1 MKQTTTQTV
10 TPSHSGSPVRIKSGD
25 DMTIR
30 PASAADVPL
39 ILTMVRELA
48 DYEQLLHEVIATEA
62 DFHDSLFGDGNRAE
76 ALIADVD
83 DAPVAMAIYY
93 QNFSSFIGRHGLY
106 VEDLYVRP
114 AWRGRGIGKALL
126 SRLAAVACDRGC
138 VRMEWTV
145 LDWNQ
150 PAIDVYRA
158 IGAVGMNA
166 WRTQRLT
173 GTALQTLAG
182 RS

>member
-1 MKQTTTQTV
+1 MKQTSTQTEIPGNPV
-10 TPSHSGSPVRIKSGD
+10 SAVRIKTGE

-30 PASAADVPL
+30 PANAGDVPL

-62 DFHDSLFGDGNRAE
+62 DFRDSLFGNGNRAE
-76 ALIADVD
+76 ALIADID

-126 SRLAAVACDRGC
+126 SRLAAVACNRGC

-173 GTALQTLAG
+173 GTALQALAG

>member
-1 MKQTTTQTV
+1 MKQTTQTAA
-10 TPSHSGSPVRIKSGD
+10 PRNAGSNVRIKSGEEV
-25 DMTIR
+25 TIR
-30 PASAADVPL
+30 PAIAADVPL

-62 DFHDSLFGDGNRAE
+62 DFHDSLFGHGDRAE
-76 ALIADVD
+76 ALIADID
-83 DAPVAMAIYY
+83 DAPVAIAIYY

-106 VEDLYVRP
+106 IEDLYVRP

-126 SRLAAVACDRGC
+126 SQLATLACDRGC

-158 IGAVGMNA
+158 IGAVGMNE

-173 GTALQTLAG
+173 GPALQALAAH
-182 RS
+182 S